1 MYYSKNTLKYTFISK
16 SIRYWKVEFPRNCS
30 NVNIHC
36 SFGFFP
42 CFFIRACMNTD
53 KVTLSR
59 CNNCKL
65 HSNGSHHH
73 FILWLTNDKLICYA
87 TEPMQIVI
95 WKIMIEILKEWF
107 TANKILNDRSLQN
120 SQNLIESEYLTPG
133 SWSNLRLKSKL
144 VNCYIVLLV
153 NTPIKWNAFK
163 MCLYIML
170 IIQILSVTLWQII
183 ILQMTEI

>member
-1 MYYSKNTLKYTFISK
+1 MYYSRNTLKYTFISK

-42 CFFIRACMNTD
+42 CFFIRVCMNTD

-95 WKIMIEILKEWF
+95 WKIMIEILQTKF
-107 TANKILNDRSLQN
+107 LMTGPCKTHKILLKVNTWPQDHEA
-120 SQNLIESEYLTPG
+120 SQNL
-133 SWSNLRLKSKL
+133 
-144 VNCYIVLLV
+144 
-153 NTPIKWNAFK
+153 
-163 MCLYIML
+163 
-170 IIQILSVTLWQII
+170 
-183 ILQMTEI
+183 